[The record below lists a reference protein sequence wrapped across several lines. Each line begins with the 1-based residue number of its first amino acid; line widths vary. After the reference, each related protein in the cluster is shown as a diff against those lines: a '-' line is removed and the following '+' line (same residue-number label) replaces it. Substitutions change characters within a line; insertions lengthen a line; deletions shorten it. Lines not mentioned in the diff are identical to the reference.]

1 MGNPDHSDLIRS
13 FEKKREKR
21 RKAGW
26 EHSICL
32 KCFRKRW
39 PNGKPWAWQV
49 PASLRQREVCCFC
62 LQKHSDGIHK
72 TRDPQ
77 NRELRCMGIHQ
88 APEGASTSI

>member
-32 KCFRKRW
+32 KCFRKRR